1 MNSFKTMK
9 YLPIMLFTVCL
20 LLTNCESREMLFNG
34 TLGGE
39 YIAQKAINSKTGN
52 SYAVDY
58 RLIIRDSVF
67 LYKNGRLA
75 TTLTSISTIYKN
87 AKEGK
92 WVIQGYNFDERK
104 NQYLR
109 MVYSGWWDNMSNRY
123 SPKGSLLISEKYE
136 QAIDT
141 VDVYYQRR

>member
-1 MNSFKTMK
+1 MK

-67 LYKNGRLA
+67 YTK
-75 TTLTSISTIYKN
+75 
-87 AKEGK
+87 
-92 WVIQGYNFDERK
+92 
-104 NQYLR
+104 
-109 MVYSGWWDNMSNRY
+109 
-123 SPKGSLLISEKYE
+123 
-136 QAIDT
+136 T
-141 VDVYYQRR
+141 VV